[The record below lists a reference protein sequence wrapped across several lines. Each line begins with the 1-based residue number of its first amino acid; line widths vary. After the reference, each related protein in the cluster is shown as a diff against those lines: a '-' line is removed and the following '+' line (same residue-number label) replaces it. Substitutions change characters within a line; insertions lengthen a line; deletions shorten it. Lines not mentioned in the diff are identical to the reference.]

1 MADQNSYR
9 RANNC
14 GPSQRPNPPS
24 REVNPWD
31 NEPTWPGA
39 EYDDDEAVADG
50 MSDDD
55 DDDQSSA
62 WRLDALAFQQTSP
75 WDEAVAR
82 LSTCK
87 YRTGSA

>member
-1 MADQNSYR
+1 MTDQNTYR
-9 RANNC
+9 RPNNC
-14 GPSQRPNPPS
+14 GPSQRPNPPA

-39 EYDDDEAVADG
+39 EYDDD
-50 MSDDD
+50 
-55 DDDQSSA
+55 DQSSA
-62 WRLDALAFQQTSP
+62 WRLDALAFQQASP

>member
-1 MADQNSYR
+1 
-9 RANNC
+9 
-14 GPSQRPNPPS
+14 
-24 REVNPWD
+24 VNPWD
-31 NEPTWPGA
+31 NEPTWPGE

-55 DDDQSSA
+55 DDDQPSA
-62 WRLDALAFQQTSP
+62 WRLDALALQQASP

-87 YRTGSA
+87 YRTSSA